1 MFQSD
6 QFLEAVY
13 TANKDDKAR
22 LEKMIKRID
31 PNEPMRYGYMAL
43 HIVSDLGYEGAVET
57 LLNHNVDITA
67 KTENRVQDLRK
78 NALRI
83 AVEKLHPKIV
93 ELLLKK
99 GAPTNPSDNE
109 TSSILDWAKK
119 KKQDPNLS
127 DDAKINIAKICEL
140 LEKPPLAEGPSGEY
154 HLTHDPAERHEGS
167 GGLASMSKKWKELKD
182 PDLPPNPY
190 ASQACK
196 TYRITVVDF
205 FVQDQ
210 VIPEPVIPEPVDP
223 GPVDPGPVVPEPV
236 DPGPAVPEPVDKR
249 GDASQCKEY
258 RNFKSYSVHDVLYDH
273 KIPESLS
280 DKEARMQSLDKIRS
294 QFTWY
299 HVPANNVSPLSCQ
312 GICLLTA

>member
-1 MFQSD
+1 
-6 QFLEAVY
+6 
-13 TANKDDKAR
+13 
-22 LEKMIKRID
+22 
-31 PNEPMRYGYMAL
+31 
-43 HIVSDLGYEGAVET
+43 
-57 LLNHNVDITA
+57 
-67 KTENRVQDLRK
+67 
-78 NALRI
+78 
-83 AVEKLHPKIV
+83 V

-119 KKQDPNLS
+119 KKQDPDLS
-127 DDAKINIAKICEL
+127 DDAKTKIAEICKL

-154 HLTHDPAERHEGS
+154 HLTHDPEFVAGRHEGS
-167 GGLASMSKKWKELKD
+167 DALASMSTKWKKLKD

-210 VIPEPVIPEPVDP
+210 VVPE
-223 GPVDPGPVVPEPV
+223 PVVPEPV
-236 DPGPAVPEPVDKR
+236 VPEPVVPEPVVPEPAVPGPVDER

-280 DKEARMQSLDKIRS
+280 DKEARRQSLDKIRS

-299 HVPANNVSPLSCQ
+299 HVPANNVSPLSYQ
-312 GICLLTA
+312 GTCLLTA